1 MAIKV
6 CQVNMSQRQRLLI
19 SVQEKVAGKPYRGKP
34 DVRFD
39 EGEWKRA
46 DVRFDERAKGMR
58 PTGNPPLATVNTHL
72 IPSQH
77 QCSTLLLPDAP
88 RPATIAAYYHPR
100 RFGLKDKR
108 IHFKKYNKKIL

>member
-1 MAIKV
+1 M
-6 CQVNMSQRQRLLI
+6 
-19 SVQEKVAGKPYRGKP
+19 GKIVGEPYRGKP
-34 DVRFD
+34 
-39 EGEWKRA
+39 

-88 RPATIAAYYHPR
+88 RPATIAAYYHPLGARRSALHNQRLQQTIPSANKLASGLAPDPR